1 MTGLFKF
8 MLQFMLKPGE
18 NLRPRI
24 ARVPENLSHSDPVTW
39 VSTWFYTG
47 LLRPASGSWGS
58 LAALPFAYLFTLIP
72 MLEQMRLVSAAFFI
86 ILFYA
91 IGVWSSGKFAD
102 AENNTDP
109 ASVVID
115 EVVGMWICLLFTPP
129 SAVWWGVAFL
139 AFRFFDIAKVFPA
152 NWCEKN
158 LKGGLGVMTDDVVA
172 GIYAG
177 IVVMFLSG
185 LKYFAV

>member
-1 MTGLFKF
+1 MASILKLILKSF
-8 MLQFMLKPGE
+8 LKPGE
-18 NLRPRI
+18 KLSPQI
-24 ARVPENLSHSDPVTW
+24 VRVPENLTAGDPVTW
-39 VSTWFYTG
+39 LSTWFYSG
-47 LLRPASGSWGS
+47 LLRPASGSWGA

-72 MLEQMRLVSAAFFI
+72 MLEQTRLISAVFFI

-115 EVVGMWICLLFTPP
+115 EVVGMWICLLFTPH
-129 SAVWWGVAFL
+129 SVVWWGVAFL
-139 AFRFFDIAKVFPA
+139 AFRFFDITKVFPA

-177 IVVMFLSG
+177 VVVMFLSG
-185 LKYFAV
+185 LKFFAM